1 MQINRISPVIFQ
13 ANKRNNVKNNTQTQR
28 TVTDERLKADAAEL
42 VEELLE
48 PYDVT
53 VTEDGVIF
61 KNEAEMKAAEEKI
74 KKIRE
79 VISAYRQLLQNISSR
94 K

>member
-13 ANKRNNVKNNTQTQR
+13 ANKRNKVKPQTQR
-28 TVTDERLKADAAEL
+28 TATDEQLKADAAEL
-42 VEELLE
+42 VEKLLE

-53 VTEDGVIF
+53 VTEDGIIF
-61 KNEAEMKAAEEKI
+61 KDEAEMKAAEEEI